1 MPESRNAT
9 LILVCIAAALV
20 LDGLLAPITT
30 ESAGIVASPI
40 SPSTSSDVSSVPIPS
55 RPRSSAP
62 RRPIDTLVSVLKNVD
77 IGSNIPPEIR
87 ANVCLLILHVGKHLG
102 NASANYALVKEKSRP
117 ALEGLAASSHDKESK
132 EGMLTAAAQK
142 VLDAWA

>member
-1 MPESRNAT
+1 M
-9 LILVCIAAALV
+9 LILICIAAALV
-20 LDGLLAPITT
+20 LDALLAPITT
-30 ESAGIVASPI
+30 ESAGIMDPPI
-40 SPSTSSDVSSVPIPS
+40 SPTGNDADSTQIPS

-87 ANVCLLILHVGKHLG
+87 ANVCLLILHVGRHL
-102 NASANYALVKEKSRP
+102 NDASANYTLVKEKSRP
-117 ALEGLAASSHDKESK
+117 VLEGLAASSQDKEGK
-132 EGMLTAAAQK
+132 EGMLAAAAQK